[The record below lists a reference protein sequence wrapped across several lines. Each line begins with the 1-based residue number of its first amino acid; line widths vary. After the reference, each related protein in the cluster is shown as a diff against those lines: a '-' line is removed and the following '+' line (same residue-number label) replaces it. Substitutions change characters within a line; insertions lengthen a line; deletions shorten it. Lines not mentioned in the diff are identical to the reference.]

1 MLKNYN
7 KYKLL
12 RVFMDSPNES
22 FRLRELS
29 RAGGMAPLSV
39 SNYLK
44 EFQKEGLVKKIV
56 KRNVPFYTAERND
69 EKFIL
74 YKKIGIIYEINES
87 GLVDYLWENLSPDAI
102 ILYGSYAKGEST
114 EDSDIDIF
122 IIGHEEKIDLKKFE
136 KIFGK
141 EIHLIFQKDPKK
153 IPDEL
158 KNNLI
163 NGIVLKGYFKA
174 I

>member
-1 MLKNYN
+1 MN
-7 KYKLL
+7 
-12 RVFMDSPNES
+12 SPTES

-29 RAGGMAPLSV
+29 RVGGMAPLSV

-44 EFQKEGLVKKIV
+44 EFQKEGLIKKYI
-56 KRNVPFYTAERND
+56 KRNVPFYIAERNNK
-69 EKFIL
+69 KFIL
-74 YKKIGIIYEINES
+74 YKKIGILYEINES

-102 ILYGSYAKGEST
+102 ILYGSYVKGEST
-114 EDSDIDIF
+114 DESDIDLF
-122 IIGHEEKIDLKKFE
+122 IIGNEEKIDLKKFE

-141 EIHLIFQKDPKK
+141 GIHLIFQKDPKK

-158 KNNLI
+158 KNNII
-163 NGIVLKGYFKA
+163 NGILLKGYFKA